1 MTSKETGWGDP
12 KSMQNAKN
20 YWDDRSVTIQ
30 SIPTIGGVSD
40 NNTGNLVAAPS
51 SYVGQQVSDL
61 NLLNKKLVLPTKSD
75 SGIDLSLLTSVVK
88 PVETV
93 YENDEIW
100 DYNHLIIDISKIV
113 RSQTEE
119 PVKTVEENE
128 PFNPQD
134 MMPFEELE
142 N

>member
-1 MTSKETGWGDP
+1 MSRDGWGDP
-12 KSMQNAKN
+12 KAANAKS
-20 YWDDRSVTIQ
+20 YWDNSGTIQ
-30 SIPTIGGVSD
+30 SIPTIGVISD
-40 NNTGNLVAAPS
+40 NNTGNLIAAPS

-61 NLLNKKLVLPTKSD
+61 NQLNKKLVLPTKTE

-93 YENDEIW
+93 YEKDEIW
-100 DYNHLIIDISKIV
+100 DYQHLIIDISKII

-119 PVKTVEENE
+119 PAKPAEETE
-128 PFNPQD
+128 PFNQQD
-134 MMPFEELE
+134 MMPFEEID